1 MRDRLLLPLSSLI
14 PTCTHMHIR
23 TLSLAHKHTHTH
35 AHMRAH
41 THAHTH
47 IHTHTQE
54 KSTMVRMR
62 TDLEKA
68 ANKLEA
74 ERQAMERKQVCAFVV
89 CVWKGVHLLFWC
101 VFVSVCVRK

>member
-1 MRDRLLLPLSSLI
+1 
-14 PTCTHMHIR
+14 
-23 TLSLAHKHTHTH
+23 
-35 AHMRAH
+35 
-41 THAHTH
+41 
-47 IHTHTQE
+47 
-54 KSTMVRMR
+54 MVRMR